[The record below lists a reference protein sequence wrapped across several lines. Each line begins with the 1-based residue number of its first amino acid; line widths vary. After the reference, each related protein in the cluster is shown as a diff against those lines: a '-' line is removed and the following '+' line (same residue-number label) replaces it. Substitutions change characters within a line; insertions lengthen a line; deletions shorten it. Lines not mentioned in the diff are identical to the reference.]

1 LIKRQS
7 QLGFDLPKDE
17 DAEERLAYDEMHK
30 KLTEAMKKV
39 FRPEFLNRVD
49 SIMVF
54 HALSKEQISQIV
66 DLELAK
72 VSKRLDEHEIKLLVT
87 DEARAKLA
95 DLGYDPEM
103 GARPIRRV
111 IQNKVEDQLSD
122 ELLIGRFA
130 AGDEIVVDVEE
141 DEIIL
146 RFATEEPEDEPQT
159 AVATG

>member
-1 LIKRQS
+1 
-7 QLGFDLPKDE
+7 
-17 DAEERLAYDEMHK
+17 
-30 KLTEAMKKV
+30 
-39 FRPEFLNRVD
+39 
-49 SIMVF
+49 
-54 HALSKEQISQIV
+54 ISQIV

-103 GARPIRRV
+103 GARPLRRV